1 MTAYTEIN
9 DSQNPALVLLQ
20 KLRWEFISSK
30 EKPLVPEFKTEGIF
44 TVVLQRINAKSSG
57 KSSGKG
63 SGKGSVDDWNEQKSN
78 IIEKSKV
85 RLGKTALKIL
95 EMVYNNQNVTIP
107 EMSKSIGI
115 TERGIEKNIKNLRE
129 NKILERRDGERSGY
143 WEIII

>member
-1 MTAYTEIN
+1 MIANLTTRNIQE
-9 DSQNPALVLLQ
+9 Q
-20 KLRWEFISSK
+20 RWQCCSSY
-30 EKPLVPEFKTEGIF
+30 ERLPFPHFKTEGIF
-44 TVVLQRINAKSSG
+44 TVILQRVKVKSSG

-95 EMVYNNQNVTIP
+95 EMVYNNQNVTSP